1 MFEISKKGELS
12 MGLVQ
17 VIQSYGVE
25 LRRSGKELVGRCPF
39 HEDRHP
45 SFSVNAEK
53 EKWHCFGCQAGGDA
67 VTFVM
72 QMENVDYKDAI
83 KLLGREPLPRPPP
96 KPRPE
101 IEWSKS
107 TLLKVEA
114 IMRGLNQKLR
124 LAEKLE
130 WQEEIELLSREYDIF
145 ETLADDLANSETVA
159 SLFNEKDWIEDLITV
174 NE

>member
-1 MFEISKKGELS
+1 

-39 HEDRHP
+39 HDDRRP
-45 SFSVNAEK
+45 SFSVNPDK
-53 EKWHCFGCQAGGDA
+53 EKWHCFGCNAGGDA

-72 QMENVDYKDAI
+72 RIENVGFKDAV
-83 KLLGREPLPRPPP
+83 KMLGREPLPRPPP

-101 IEWSKS
+101 IEWAKT
-107 TLLKVEA
+107 TLSRVEA
-114 IMRGLNQKLR
+114 VMRELNQKLR

-130 WQEEIELLSREYDIF
+130 WQEEIELLSREYEIL
-145 ETLADDLANSETVA
+145 ETMADDLANPDTVV
-159 SLFNEKDWIEDLITV
+159 SLFQERELVESLLAIEEV
-174 NE
+174 R